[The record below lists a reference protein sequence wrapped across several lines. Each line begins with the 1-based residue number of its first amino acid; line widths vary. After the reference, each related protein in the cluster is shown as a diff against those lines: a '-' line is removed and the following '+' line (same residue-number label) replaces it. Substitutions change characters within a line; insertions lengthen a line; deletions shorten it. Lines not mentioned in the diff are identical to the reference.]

1 MYRLNP
7 KSPFSCVLLTTNKFN
22 GLLYLTSPCAQWID
36 TFSVCQISASLLGQW
51 PVLMSAINLWM
62 QHYSIIPPTWARSR
76 DLAWSGL
83 SGLHPRKFHYH
94 NINTSRCQDL
104 YGFLFTLLLRS
115 LFPSLISYKS
125 PRPSRA
131 RGCLARSER
140 WILHETSL
148 DLGVEHW
155 AGVQGS

>member
-1 MYRLNP
+1 MCTDLILKVHSIVFYLQQTNLTDYCIWHL
-7 KSPFSCVLLTTNKFN
+7 CVLSELMHF
-22 GLLYLTSPCAQWID
+22 P
-36 TFSVCQISASLLGQW
+36 SASSPGLSAG
-51 PVLMSAINLWM
+51 PVASINVCHQSLDAAL
-62 QHYSIIPPTWARSR
+62 QHYSP
-76 DLAWSGL
+76 DLGQEQGPRLVWPH

-115 LFPSLISYKS
+115 LFPSLIFYKS

-148 DLGVEHW
+148 DLTVEH
-155 AGVQGS
+155 

>member
-1 MYRLNP
+1 MYRLDP

-22 GLLYLTSPCAQWID
+22 GLLYLTSLCAQWID
-36 TFSVCQISASLLGQW
+36 AFSVCQLSRPLCWAVTSINVCHQSLDAAL
-51 PVLMSAINLWM
+51 
-62 QHYSIIPPTWARSR
+62 QHYSP
-76 DLAWSGL
+76 DLGQEQ
-83 SGLHPRKFHYH
+83 GPRLHYH

-131 RGCLARSER
+131 RGCLSWSER
-140 WILHETSL
+140 WILHETPL